1 MLIICIKIVKIHHYI
16 IGGGF
21 LMRNRVEIT
30 GVNTSELKT
39 IPNERMM
46 ELIIQSQSGDDN
58 ARDELVYGNLKLI
71 LSVIKK
77 FSHRGENLDDLFQ
90 VGCLGLLKAIDNFDM
105 SHGVRFSTYA
115 VPMIIGE
122 IRRYLRDNSTIRV
135 SRSLKD
141 IAYKSLHFK
150 EQFLRDNHREPMV
163 SEIAKE
169 LGVEEIDII
178 ISLEAIQDPISIYT
192 PIYNNG
198 SDEIYL
204 IDQIKDD
211 ENSEDRKILELTIK
225 DGMKRLS
232 KRERNIINERYYQGK
247 TQMEIANEIG
257 ISQAQV
263 SRLEKNALK
272 TIFNYKE

>member
-1 MLIICIKIVKIHHYI
+1 
-16 IGGGF
+16 
-21 LMRNRVEIT
+21 MRNRVEIT

-39 IPNERMM
+39 ISNERMM
-46 ELIIQSQSGDDN
+46 ELIVQSQNGDEA

-122 IRRYLRDNSTIRV
+122 IRRYLRDNSSIRV

-141 IAYKSLHFK
+141 LAYKSLHYK
-150 EQFLRDNHREPMV
+150 EQFLKEHHREP
-163 SEIAKE
+163 SAEEIAKG
-169 LGVEEIDII
+169 LNVEEIDVV

-198 SDEIYL
+198 GDEIYL
-204 IDQIKDD
+204 IDQIKDE
-211 ENSEDRKILELTIK
+211 ENSEERKILELTIK
-225 DGMKRLS
+225 NGMKRLS
-232 KRERNIINERYYQGK
+232 KREKNIINERYYLGK

-272 TIFNYKE
+272 TIFDYKE

>member
-1 MLIICIKIVKIHHYI
+1 
-16 IGGGF
+16 
-21 LMRNRVEIT
+21 MRNRVEIT

-39 IPNERMM
+39 IANERMM
-46 ELIIQSQSGDDN
+46 ELIVQSQNGN
-58 ARDELVYGNLKLI
+58 EEARDELVYGNLKLI

-122 IRRYLRDNSTIRV
+122 IRRYLRDNSSIRV

-141 IAYKSLHFK
+141 LAYKSLHFK
-150 EQFLRDNHREPMV
+150 EQFLKENHREP
-163 SEIAKE
+163 SAEEIAKG
-169 LGVEEIDII
+169 LNVEEIDVV

-198 SDEIYL
+198 GDEIYL
-204 IDQIKDD
+204 IDQIKDED
-211 ENSEDRKILELTIK
+211 NSEDRKILELTIK
-225 DGMKRLS
+225 NGMKRLS
-232 KRERNIINERYYQGK
+232 KREKNIINERYYLGK
-247 TQMEIANEIG
+247 TQMEIANDIG

-272 TIFNYKE
+272 TIFDYKE

>member
-1 MLIICIKIVKIHHYI
+1 MSKYKVDINGLDTSKINVLKNSE
-16 IGGGF
+16 
-21 LMRNRVEIT
+21 MVEL
-30 GVNTSELKT
+30 LKKYQAG
-39 IPNERMM
+39 NKA
-46 ELIIQSQSGDDN
+46 
-58 ARDELVYGNLKLI
+58 ARDKLIFGNLRLV
-71 LSVIKK
+71 LSVLKR
-77 FSHRGENLDDLFQ
+77 FNQRGENMDDLFQ
-90 VGCLGLLKAIDNFDM
+90 VGCVGLLKAIDNFDL
-105 SHGVRFSTYA
+105 SHSVRFSTYA

-122 IRRYLRDNSTIRV
+122 IRRYLRDNSSVRV

-141 IAYKSLHFK
+141 IAYKALQYK
-150 EQFLRDNHREPMV
+150 EYFLKEHQREPTTE
-163 SEIAKE
+163 EIAKE
-169 LGVEEIDII
+169 LGVEEIDVI

-198 SDEIYL
+198 TDEIYL

-232 KRERNIINERYYQGK
+232 KRERNIIRERYYLGK

-272 TIFNYKE
+272 TIFNYKQ

>member
-1 MLIICIKIVKIHHYI
+1 
-16 IGGGF
+16 
-21 LMRNRVEIT
+21 MRNRVEIT

-39 IPNERMM
+39 IPNEKMM
-46 ELIIQSQSGDDN
+46 ELIERSHNGDDS
-58 ARDELVYGNLKLI
+58 ARDELVLGNLKLI

-77 FSHRGENLDDLFQ
+77 FAHRGENLDDLFQ
-90 VGCLGLLKAIDNFDM
+90 VGCLGLLKEIDNFDV
-105 SHGVRFSTYA
+105 SHGVKFSTYA

-122 IRRYLRDNSTIRV
+122 IRRYLRDNSPIRV

-141 IAYKSLHFK
+141 IAYKALQFK
-150 EQFLRDNHREPMV
+150 ENYLKNNQKEPTMA
-163 SEIAKE
+163 EIAKE
-169 LGVEEIDII
+169 LGVEEIDVII
-178 ISLEAIQDPISIYT
+178 ALEAIQEPISIYT

-211 ENSEDRKILELTIK
+211 ANSEDRKILELTIK
-225 DGMKRLS
+225 AGMKKLS
-232 KRERNIINERYYQGK
+232 KRERNIIRERYYLGK

-272 TIFNYKE
+272 TIFNYKQ